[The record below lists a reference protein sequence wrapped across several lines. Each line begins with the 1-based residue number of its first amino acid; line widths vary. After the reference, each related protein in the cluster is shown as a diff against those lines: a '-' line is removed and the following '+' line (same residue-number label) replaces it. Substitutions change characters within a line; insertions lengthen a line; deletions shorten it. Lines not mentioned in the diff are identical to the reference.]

1 MNDLLVRERLA
12 ALEHRRLLSRAA
24 GTRYRYFLGVKWSC
38 NRAHTVEATVAMD
51 AYTRNG
57 IRAHRSSL

>member
-12 ALEHRRLLSRAA
+12 ALEHRRLLSRPA

-38 NRAHTVEATVAMD
+38 NRAEQRRATFLELA
-51 AYTRNG
+51 T
-57 IRAHRSSL
+57 

>member
-12 ALEHRRLLSRAA
+12 ALEHRRLLRAA

-38 NRAHTVEATVAMD
+38 NRAEQRRATFLELA
-51 AYTRNG
+51 T
-57 IRAHRSSL
+57 